1 MEPAFQSGSIA
12 APAWQSIGCVA
23 GQEKKW
29 QPATT
34 GDLRHQFGR
43 FIAKPE
49 VENGRIELSQPRDS
63 DRFLQGACFGDDFAT
78 QLLQCVAD
86 LSTDVRISA
95 ASSMRVRP
103 CSVSLA

>member
-12 APAWQSIGCVA
+12 AAAWQSIGCVA
-23 GQEKKW
+23 G

-78 QLLQCVAD
+78 QLLRRVAD
-86 LSTDVRISA
+86 HPTDVRISA